1 MFVEDRL
8 VKTLEPC
15 FKSFLEHRERYL
27 TKKFVEEFIDMSKG
41 LSKRSHKFQSNALSD
56 QVALQGKQSQ
66 HALRIIRTLESFR
79 ETGEF
84 K

>member
-1 MFVEDRL
+1 
-8 VKTLEPC
+8 
-15 FKSFLEHRERYL
+15 
-27 TKKFVEEFIDMSKG
+27 DMSKG

-84 K
+84 KLNLPQNRDELLAVRFGKRDLLDVDREVVEK